1 MEFKTPTS
9 PHIHSGASVSRVMLL
24 VIAAM
29 IPGIAVYVG
38 YFGWGV
44 VINILLAIVTALA
57 CEAGMLIIRK
67 RPVLPF
73 LYDGSALVTAFLLAL
88 ALPPIAPWW
97 IVVLGAAFAIIIA
110 KQLYGGL
117 GYNPFNPAMA
127 GYVMLL
133 VSFPIEMTRWQAPLA
148 NSETSLSFIDSWHI
162 IFSGIAEKIE
172 GNITDAITMATPL
185 DNLKTELR
193 LDQSVEQIIN
203 GNPLFSHLA
212 GLGWEWINIAFLV
225 GGLFLIYKRI
235 ISWHI
240 PVAVLATIAVLSG
253 VFYLIDADKFS
264 SPMIHL
270 LSGATMLG
278 AFFIATDPVS
288 ATSSNPGRIIYGVGI
303 GIFIYVIRT
312 WGGYPDAVAF
322 SVLLMNMV
330 APTIDYYVKPRVF
343 GHKK

>member
-24 VIAAM
+24 VVAAS
-29 IPGIAVYVG
+29 IPGIAVYVS

-44 VINILLAIVTALA
+44 IINILLALITALV
-57 CEAGMLIIRK
+57 CEATMLMVRK
-67 RPVLPF
+67 RPLLPF
-73 LYDGSALVTAFLLAL
+73 LADGSAVVTAILLAL

-97 IVVLGAAFAIIIA
+97 IVVSGAAFAIIIA

-148 NSETSLSFIDSWHI
+148 QTDTAIGFVDSWNI
-162 IFSGIAEKIE
+162 IFSGLKQ
-172 GNITDAITMATPL
+172 NVTDAISMATPL
-185 DNLKTELR
+185 DSLKTNLR
-193 LDQSVEQIIN
+193 LEQSVDQIIT
-203 GNPLFSHLA
+203 GNPLFSGLA
-212 GLGWEWINIAFLV
+212 SFGWEWINIAFLA
-225 GGLFLIYKRI
+225 GGLFLIYKRV

-240 PVAVLATIAVLSG
+240 PVAMLTAIALLSG
-253 VFYLIDADKFS
+253 IFYIVDPDMFA
-264 SPMIHL
+264 SPTIHL

-288 ATSSNPGRIIYGVGI
+288 AATSNPGRLLYGAGI
-303 GIFIYVIRT
+303 GVLTYVIRT

-330 APTIDYYVKPRVF
+330 APTIDYYIKPRVF
-343 GHKK
+343 GHGK

>member
-1 MEFKTPTS
+1 MEFNTPTS

-24 VIAAM
+24 VIAAT

-44 VINILLAIVTALA
+44 VINILLALITALV

-73 LYDGSALVTAFLLAL
+73 LYDGSAVVTAVLLAL

-97 IVVLGAAFAIIIA
+97 MVVMGAAFAIIIV

-133 VSFPIEMTRWQAPLA
+133 LSFPIEMTRWQTPL
-148 NSETSLSFIDSWHI
+148 NNTNVSLGFIDSWHI
-162 IFSGIAEKIE
+162 IFSGLKE
-172 GNITDAITMATPL
+172 NINDAISMATPL
-185 DNLKTELR
+185 DTLKTELR
-193 LDQSVEQIIN
+193 LEQSVEQIIT
-203 GNPLFSHLA
+203 GNPLFSNLA

-225 GGLFLIYKRI
+225 GGLWLIYKRI

-240 PVAVLATIAVLSG
+240 PVAMLTTIAVLSG
-253 VFYLIDADKFS
+253 VFHWIDGDTFS

-288 ATSSNPGRIIYGVGI
+288 AATSNPGRIIYGIGI
-303 GIFIYVIRT
+303 GVFTYVIRT

-330 APTIDYYVKPRVF
+330 APTIDYYIKPRVF
-343 GHKK
+343 GHGKD

>member
-9 PHIHSGASVSRVMLL
+9 PHIHSGATVSRVMLL
-24 VIAAM
+24 VMAAT
-29 IPGIAVYVG
+29 IPGIAVYVS

-44 VINILLAIVTALA
+44 VINILLALVTALA
-57 CEAGMLIIRK
+57 CEAGILILRK

-73 LYDGSALVTAFLLAL
+73 LYDGSAVVTAVLLAL

-97 IVVLGAAFAIIIA
+97 IAVLGAAFAIIIA

-148 NSETSLSFIDSWHI
+148 NTEASLSFIDSWHI
-162 IFSGIAEKIE
+162 IFSGIQA
-172 GNITDAITMATPL
+172 NITDAISMATPL
-185 DNLKTELR
+185 DTLKTELR
-193 LDQSVEQIIN
+193 LDQSVEQIIT
-203 GNPLFSHLA
+203 GNPLFSNLA
-212 GLGWEWINIAFLV
+212 GLGWEWINIAFLI

-240 PVAVLATIAVLSG
+240 PVAVLATVAILSG
-253 VFYLIDADKFS
+253 VFYLIDADTFS

-288 ATSSNPGRIIYGVGI
+288 ATTSNPARIIYGVGI
-303 GIFIYVIRT
+303 GVFIYVIRT

-343 GHKK
+343 GHKQ

>member
-24 VIAAM
+24 VVAAA

-38 YFGWGV
+38 FFGWGV
-44 VINILLAIVTALA
+44 VINIMLALITALA
-57 CEAGMLIIRK
+57 CEAGMLLIRK

-73 LYDGSALVTAFLLAL
+73 LADGSAVVTAILLAL
-88 ALPPIAPWW
+88 ALPAIAPWW
-97 IVVLGAAFAIIIA
+97 IVVIGAAFAIIIA

-133 VSFPIEMTRWQAPLA
+133 VSFPIEMTRWQAPLSQTDLA
-148 NSETSLSFIDSWHI
+148 PGFFDSWNI
-162 IFSGIAEKIE
+162 IFSGLSDK
-172 GNITDAITMATPL
+172 ITDAISMATPL
-185 DNLKTELR
+185 DTLKTELR
-193 LDQSVEQIIN
+193 LDQNIDQIIT
-203 GNPLFSHLA
+203 GNPLFSNLA

-225 GGLFLIYKRI
+225 GGLFLLYKRI

-240 PVAVLATIAVLSG
+240 PVAMLATIALLSG
-253 VFYLIDADKFS
+253 MFYIIDPNQFS
-264 SPMIHL
+264 SPTIHL

-288 ATSSNPGRIIYGVGI
+288 AATSNPGRIVYGI
-303 GIFIYVIRT
+303 GIGVFTYVIRT
-312 WGGYPDAVAF
+312 WGGYPDAIAF

-330 APTIDYYVKPRVF
+330 APTIDYYIKPRVF
-343 GHKK
+343 GHGQKK

>member
-1 MEFKTPTS
+1 MQFKTPTS
-9 PHIHSGASVSRVMLL
+9 PHFHSGASVSRVMLW
-24 VIAAM
+24 VVAAT
-29 IPGIAVYVG
+29 IPGIALYVG

-44 VINILLAIVTALA
+44 VINILLALITALT
-57 CEAGMLIIRK
+57 CEAAMLMIRK
-67 RPVLPF
+67 RPVRPF
-73 LYDGSALVTAFLLAL
+73 LYDGSAVVTAVLLAL

-97 IVVLGAAFAIIIA
+97 ITVTGAAFAIIIA

-148 NSETSLSFIDSWHI
+148 NTGISLGFIDSWNT
-162 IFSGIAEKIE
+162 IFGGLNETLS
-172 GNITDAITMATPL
+172 DAISMATPL
-185 DNLKTELR
+185 DTLKTELR
-193 LDQSVEQIIN
+193 LEQSVEQIIT
-203 GNPLFSHLA
+203 GNPLFGSLA
-212 GLGWEWINIAFLV
+212 GLGWEWINIAFLA

-240 PVAVLATIAVLSG
+240 PIAMLTTIAVLSAI
-253 VFYLIDADKFS
+253 FYLIDASRFS

-288 ATSSNPGRIIYGVGI
+288 AATSNPGRLVYGI
-303 GIFIYVIRT
+303 GIGVFTYVIRT

-330 APTIDYYVKPRVF
+330 APTIDYYIKPRVF
-343 GHKK
+343 GHGKS

>member
-1 MEFKTPTS
+1 MEFNTPTS

-24 VIAAM
+24 VIAAT

-44 VINILLAIVTALA
+44 VINILLALATALA
-57 CEAGMLIIRK
+57 CEAAVLIMRK

-73 LYDGSALVTAFLLAL
+73 LCDGSAIVTAILLAL

-97 IVVLGAAFAIIIA
+97 IVVIGAAFAIIIV

-133 VSFPIEMTRWQAPLA
+133 VSFPIEMTRWQAPL
-148 NSETSLSFIDSWHI
+148 NNTNVSLSFIDSWHI
-162 IFSGIAEKIE
+162 TFSGLKE
-172 GNITDAITMATPL
+172 NITDAISMATPL
-185 DNLKTELR
+185 DTLKTQLR
-193 LDQSVEQIIN
+193 LEQNVEQIIT
-203 GNPLFSHLA
+203 GNPLFGNLA

-225 GGLFLIYKRI
+225 GGVWLIYKRI

-240 PVAVLATIAVLSG
+240 PVAMLTTIAVLSG
-253 VFYLIDADKFS
+253 VFYLIDSDTFS

-288 ATSSNPGRIIYGVGI
+288 AATSNPGRIVYGI
-303 GIFIYVIRT
+303 GIGVFTYVIRT

-330 APTIDYYVKPRVF
+330 APTIDYYIKPRVF
-343 GHKK
+343 GHDK

>member
-1 MEFKTPTS
+1 MEFNTPTS

-24 VIAAM
+24 VIAAT
-29 IPGIAVYVG
+29 IPGIAVYIA

-44 VINILLAIVTALA
+44 VINILLALVTALV
-57 CEAGMLIIRK
+57 CESIMLVIRK

-73 LYDGSALVTAFLLAL
+73 LYDGSAVVTAVLLAL

-97 IVVLGAAFAIIIA
+97 IAVLGSAFAIIIA

-133 VSFPIEMTRWQAPLA
+133 VSFPIEMTRWQAPL
-148 NSETSLSFIDSWHI
+148 SQSDTSLGFIESWNV
-162 IFSGIAEKIE
+162 IFSGLSDS
-172 GNITDAITMATPL
+172 ITDAISSATPL
-185 DNLKTELR
+185 DNIKTELR
-193 LDQSVEQIIN
+193 LDQSIDQIVT
-203 GNPLFSHLA
+203 GNPLFSNLA

-240 PVAVLATIAVLSG
+240 PVAMLSTILVLSG
-253 VFYLIDADKFS
+253 IFYLIDSESFS
-264 SPMIHL
+264 SPLFHL

-288 ATSSNPGRIIYGVGI
+288 AATSNPGRIIYGIGI
-303 GIFIYVIRT
+303 GAFTYIIRT

-322 SVLLMNMV
+322 SVLIMNMA
-330 APTIDYYVKPRVF
+330 APTIDYYIKPRVF
-343 GHKK
+343 GHGKR

>member
-9 PHIHSGASVSRVMLL
+9 PHIHSGDSVSRVMLL
-24 VIAAM
+24 VIAAT

-44 VINILLAIVTALA
+44 VINILLALVTALV
-57 CEAGMLIIRK
+57 CEAGMLLIRK

-73 LYDGSALVTAFLLAL
+73 LYDGSAVVTAVLLAL

-97 IVVLGAAFAIIIA
+97 MVVMGAAFAIIIA

-133 VSFPIEMTRWQAPLA
+133 LSFPIEMTRWQAPL
-148 NSETSLSFIDSWHI
+148 NNTNVSLSFIDSWNI
-162 IFSGIAEKIE
+162 TFSGLKD
-172 GNITDAITMATPL
+172 NVNDAISMATPL
-185 DNLKTELR
+185 DTLKTQLR
-193 LDQSVEQIIN
+193 LEQNIEQIIT
-203 GNPLFSHLA
+203 GNPLFSNLA
-212 GLGWEWINIAFLV
+212 GLGWEWINIAFLI

-240 PVAVLATIAVLSG
+240 PVAMLTTIAVLSG
-253 VFYLIDADKFS
+253 VFYLIDADTFS

-288 ATSSNPGRIIYGVGI
+288 AATSNPGRIVYGI
-303 GIFIYVIRT
+303 GIGVFTYVIRT

-330 APTIDYYVKPRVF
+330 APTIDYYIKPRVF
-343 GHKK
+343 GHGKD

>member
-24 VIAAM
+24 VVAAA

-38 YFGWGV
+38 FFGWGV
-44 VINILLAIVTALA
+44 VINIMLALITALV
-57 CEAGMLIIRK
+57 CEAGMLLIRK

-73 LYDGSALVTAFLLAL
+73 LADGSAVVTAILLAL

-97 IVVLGAAFAIIIA
+97 IVVIGAAFAIIIA

-133 VSFPIEMTRWQAPLA
+133 VSFPIEMTRWQAPLSQTDSA
-148 NSETSLSFIDSWHI
+148 LGFFDSWNI
-162 IFSGIAEKIE
+162 IFSGLSDK
-172 GNITDAITMATPL
+172 ITDAISMATPL
-185 DNLKTELR
+185 DTLKTELR
-193 LDQSVEQIIN
+193 LDQNIDQIIT
-203 GNPLFSHLA
+203 GNPLFSNLA

-225 GGLFLIYKRI
+225 GGLFLLYKRI

-240 PVAVLATIAVLSG
+240 PVAMLATIALLSG
-253 VFYLIDADKFS
+253 MFYIIDPNQFS
-264 SPMIHL
+264 SPTIHL

-288 ATSSNPGRIIYGVGI
+288 AATSNPGRIVYGI
-303 GIFIYVIRT
+303 GIGVFTYVIRT
-312 WGGYPDAVAF
+312 WGGYPDAIAF

-330 APTIDYYVKPRVF
+330 APTIDYYIKPRVF
-343 GHKK
+343 GHGQKK